1 MNLLAGSTGFLGNNI
16 LKELGFNK
24 SPTIAL
30 GRRPVSNLP
39 VDAEELVKDRLKEL
53 ISFREENQD
62 IKDFWGK
69 QFDLGLAWVHF
80 PEGSGGLNVNPK
92 FQLLV
97 NETLRNEGISTS
109 NRIANLLGIGM
120 GAPTIKEYGTQEQID
135 KYLRPMF
142 TADEIWC
149 QLFSEPGSGSDLASL
164 STKAVDDGDGYIVN
178 GQKVW
183 TTLGHLSKWGLLVT
197 RTDPDVPKH
206 RGLTFFIVDMESEG
220 VEVRPLRQ
228 ITGEAEFNEVY
239 FTDVKIPKEN
249 VLGEVGDGWR
259 VSLAILMNERV
270 AIGGNVRQ
278 RGSGAPGH
286 LVQLWKD
293 RNLDDPVVK
302 DKLVE
307 LWIQQEAVRLTNMRA
322 SELREKGTPGPE
334 GSTSKLHEA
343 EINKSSYEFGMEML
357 GNDGLLFPRG
367 YELSQPE
374 LNFDNDSY
382 GFTDTQS
389 LFLRSRANSIEG
401 GTSEIM
407 RNIIAERVLGLPSEP
422 KLDKDKAWKDLPRS

>member
-1 MNLLAGSTGFLGNNI
+1 VSETLTNTSNPELLV
-16 LKELGFNK
+16 KEKL
-24 SPTIAL
+24 A
-30 GRRPVSNLP
+30 
-39 VDAEELVKDRLKEL
+39 ELVE
-53 ISFREENQD
+53 FRKTTDSLQE
-62 IKDFWGK
+62 FWGK
-69 QFDLGLAWVHF
+69 QFDLGLAWVQF
-80 PEGSGGLNVNPK
+80 PEGAGGLGLNPK
-92 FQLLV
+92 YQLIIT
-97 NETLRNEGISTS
+97 ETLRKEGISQQ
-109 NRIANLLGIGM
+109 NRVANILGIGM
-120 GAPTIKEYGTQEQID
+120 GAPTIVEYGTEEQIA

-142 TADEIWC
+142 TTEEIWC

-183 TTLGHLSKWGLLVT
+183 TTLGHLAKWGLIVT

-206 RGLTFFIVDMESEG
+206 RGLTFFIVDMESDG

-249 VLGEVGDGWR
+249 ILGSLGDGWR

-270 AIGGNVRQ
+270 AIGGNVRE

-293 RNLDDPVVK
+293 QELDDPVTK
-302 DKLVE
+302 DKLIS
-307 LWIQQEAVRLTNMRA
+307 LWIEQEAVRLTNMRA
-322 SELREKGTPGPE
+322 FENREKGTPGPE
-334 GSTSKLHEA
+334 GSTSKLYEA
-343 EINKSSYEFGMEML
+343 EINKASYEFGMEML

-367 YELSQPE
+367 YELTQPE
-374 LNFDNDSY
+374 LNFENETF

-422 KLDKDKAWKDLPRS
+422 KLDKDKAWKEIPRS

>member
-1 MNLLAGSTGFLGNNI
+1 MSETLTNTSNPELLV
-16 LKELGFNK
+16 KEKL
-24 SPTIAL
+24 A
-30 GRRPVSNLP
+30 
-39 VDAEELVKDRLKEL
+39 ELVE
-53 ISFREENQD
+53 FRKTTDSLQE
-62 IKDFWGK
+62 FWGK
-69 QFDLGLAWVHF
+69 QFDLGLAWVQF
-80 PEGSGGLNVNPK
+80 PEGAGGLGLNPK
-92 FQLLV
+92 YQLIIT
-97 NETLRNEGISTS
+97 ETLRKEGISQQ
-109 NRIANLLGIGM
+109 NRVANILGIGM
-120 GAPTIKEYGTQEQID
+120 GAPTIVEYGTEEQIA

-142 TADEIWC
+142 TTEEIWC

-183 TTLGHLSKWGLLVT
+183 TTLGHLAKWGLIVT

-206 RGLTFFIVDMESEG
+206 RGLTFFIVDMESDG

-249 VLGEVGDGWR
+249 ILGSLGDGWR

-270 AIGGNVRQ
+270 AIGGNVRE

-293 RNLDDPVVK
+293 QELDDPVTK
-302 DKLVE
+302 DKLTS
-307 LWIQQEAVRLTNMRA
+307 LWIEQEAVRLTNMRA
-322 SELREKGTPGPE
+322 FENREKGTPGPE
-334 GSTSKLHEA
+334 GSTSKLYEA
-343 EINKSSYEFGMEML
+343 EINKASYEFGMEML

-367 YELSQPE
+367 YELTQPE
-374 LNFDNDSY
+374 LNFENETF

-422 KLDKDKAWKDLPRS
+422 KLDKDKAWKDIPRS

>member
-1 MNLLAGSTGFLGNNI
+1 MSET
-16 LKELGFNK
+16 K
-24 SPTIAL
+24 TIND
-30 GRRPVSNLP
+30 PEVIVSEKL
-39 VDAEELVKDRLKEL
+39 DELVN
-53 ISFREENQD
+53 FRKTNESMPE
-62 IKDFWGK
+62 FWGK
-69 QFDLGLAWVHF
+69 QFDLGLAWVQF
-80 PEGSGGLNVNPK
+80 PEGSGGLGINPK
-92 FQLLV
+92 YQLMV
-97 NETLRNEGISTS
+97 TNRLRDEGISQN
-109 NRIANLLGIGM
+109 NRIANILGVGM
-120 GAPTIKEYGTQEQID
+120 GAPTIVEYGTPEQIQ

-164 STKAVDDGDGYIVN
+164 STRAIDDGDGYIVN

-183 TTLGHLSKWGLLVT
+183 TTLGHLAKWGLLVT
-197 RTDPDVPKH
+197 RTDHDAPKH

-239 FTDVKIPKEN
+239 FTDTKIPKEN
-249 VLGEVGDGWR
+249 ILGGLGEGWR
-259 VSLAILMNERV
+259 VSLATLMNERV
-270 AIGGNVRQ
+270 AIGGNVRE

-286 LVQLWKD
+286 LVQIWKD
-293 RNLDDPVVK
+293 RELDDPIQK
-302 DKLVE
+302 DKLIE
-307 LWIQQEAVRLTNMRA
+307 LWIQQEAVRLTNLRA

-334 GSTSKLHEA
+334 GSTSKLYEA
-343 EINKSSYEFGMEML
+343 EINKESYEFGMELL

-367 YELSQPE
+367 YALTQPE
-374 LNFDNDSY
+374 LNFDNDTF

-407 RNIIAERVLGLPSEP
+407 RNIIAERVLGLPGEQ
-422 KLDKDKAWKDLPRS
+422 KLDKDKPWKDIPRS

>member
-1 MNLLAGSTGFLGNNI
+1 MSDTKTDI
-16 LKELGFNK
+16 
-24 SPTIAL
+24 
-30 GRRPVSNLP
+30 SNP
-39 VDAEELVKDRLKEL
+39 EVLVKEKLDEL
-53 ISFREENQD
+53 ISFRKTAD
-62 IKDFWGK
+62 SMHDFWSK
-69 QFDLGLAWVHF
+69 QYDLGLAWVHF
-80 PEGSGGLNVNPK
+80 PVGTGGLDLNPK
-92 FQLLV
+92 FQLMI
-97 NETLRNEGISTS
+97 NETLRKEGISIN
-109 NRIANLLGIGM
+109 NRIANILGIGM
-120 GAPTIKEYGTQEQID
+120 GAPTISEYGTEEQKN

-142 TADEIWC
+142 AAEEIWC
-149 QLFSEPGSGSDLASL
+149 QMFSEPGSGSDLASL

-183 TTLGHLSKWGLLVT
+183 TTLGHLAKWGLLVA
-197 RTDPDVPKH
+197 RTDPNVPKH

-270 AIGGNVRQ
+270 AIGGNVRE
-278 RGSGAPGH
+278 RGAGAPGH

-293 RNLDDPVVK
+293 KELDDPVIK
-302 DKLVE
+302 DQLME
-307 LWIQQEAVRLTNMRA
+307 LWIQQEAVRLTNLRA
-322 SELREKGTPGPE
+322 TQLREKGTPGPE

-343 EINKSSYEFGMEML
+343 EINKASYEFGMDML
-357 GNDGLLFPRG
+357 GNEGLLFPRG
-367 YELSQPE
+367 YALSQPE
-374 LNFDNDSY
+374 LNFDNDSF

-389 LFLRSRANSIEG
+389 LFLRARANSIEG

-422 KLDKDKAWKDLPRS
+422 SLDKDKAWKDIPRS

>member
-1 MNLLAGSTGFLGNNI
+1 MSETLTSTSNPELLV
-16 LKELGFNK
+16 KEKL
-24 SPTIAL
+24 A
-30 GRRPVSNLP
+30 
-39 VDAEELVKDRLKEL
+39 ELVE
-53 ISFREENQD
+53 FRKTTDSLQE
-62 IKDFWGK
+62 FWGK
-69 QFDLGLAWVHF
+69 QFDLGLAWVQF
-80 PEGSGGLNVNPK
+80 PEGAGGLGLNPK
-92 FQLLV
+92 YQLIIT
-97 NETLRNEGISTS
+97 ETLRKEGISQQ
-109 NRIANLLGIGM
+109 NRVANIFGIGM
-120 GAPTIKEYGTQEQID
+120 GAPTIVEYGTEEQIT

-142 TADEIWC
+142 TTEEIWC

-183 TTLGHLSKWGLLVT
+183 TTLGHLAKWGLIVT

-206 RGLTFFIVDMESEG
+206 RGLTFFIVDMESDG

-249 VLGEVGDGWR
+249 ILGALGDGWR

-270 AIGGNVRQ
+270 AIGGNVRD

-293 RNLDDPVVK
+293 QELDDPVTK
-302 DKLVE
+302 DKLIS
-307 LWIQQEAVRLTNMRA
+307 LWIEQEAVRLTNMRA
-322 SELREKGTPGPE
+322 FENREKGTPGPE
-334 GSTSKLHEA
+334 GSTSKLYEA
-343 EINKSSYEFGMEML
+343 EINKASYEFGMEML

-367 YELSQPE
+367 YELTQPE
-374 LNFDNDSY
+374 LNFENETF

-422 KLDKDKAWKDLPRS
+422 KLDKDKAWKDIPRS

>member
-1 MNLLAGSTGFLGNNI
+1 MAKIET
-16 LKELGFNK
+16 K
-24 SPTIAL
+24 PA
-30 GRRPVSNLP
+30 
-39 VDAEELVKDRLKEL
+39 DAEELVKDRLKEL

-249 VLGEVGDGWR
+249 ILGSLGDGWR

-270 AIGGNVRQ
+270 AIGGNVRE

-286 LVQLWKD
+286 LVQLWNDKE
-293 RNLDDPVVK
+293 LDDPVSR
-302 DKLVE
+302 DKLIK
-307 LWIQQEAVRLTNMRA
+307 LWIEQEAVRLTNVRA
-322 SELREKGTPGPE
+322 FENREKGTPGPE
-334 GSTSKLHEA
+334 GSTSKLYEA
-343 EINKSSYEFGMEML
+343 EINKASYEFGMEML
-357 GNDGLLFPRG
+357 GNDALLFPRG
-367 YELSQPE
+367 YELTQPE
-374 LNFDNDSY
+374 LNFENETF

-422 KLDKDKAWKDLPRS
+422 KLDKDKAWKDIPRS

>member
-1 MNLLAGSTGFLGNNI
+1 LTDT
-16 LKELGFNK
+16 K
-24 SPTIAL
+24 TDT
-30 GRRPVSNLP
+30 SNP
-39 VDAEELVKDRLKEL
+39 EVLVKEKLDEL
-53 ISFREENQD
+53 ISFRKTTDSMHE
-62 IKDFWGK
+62 FWSK
-69 QFDLGLAWVHF
+69 QYDLGLAWVHF
-80 PEGSGGLNVNPK
+80 PVGTGGLDVNPK
-92 FQLLV
+92 FQLMI
-97 NETLRNEGISTS
+97 NEALRKEGISIN
-109 NRIANLLGIGM
+109 NRIANILGIGM
-120 GAPTIKEYGTQEQID
+120 GAPTISEYGTDDQKN

-142 TADEIWC
+142 AAEEIWC
-149 QLFSEPGSGSDLASL
+149 QMFSEPGSGSDLASL

-183 TTLGHLSKWGLLVT
+183 TTLGHLAKWGLLVA
-197 RTDPDVPKH
+197 RTDPNVPKH

-270 AIGGNVRQ
+270 AIGGNVRE
-278 RGSGAPGH
+278 RGAGAPGH

-293 RNLDDPVVK
+293 KELDDPVIK
-302 DKLVE
+302 DQLME
-307 LWIQQEAVRLTNMRA
+307 LWIQQEAVRLTNLRA
-322 SELREKGTPGPE
+322 TQLREKGTPGPE

-343 EINKSSYEFGMEML
+343 EINKASYEFGMDML

-367 YELSQPE
+367 YALSQPE
-374 LNFDNDSY
+374 LNFDNDSF

-389 LFLRSRANSIEG
+389 LFLRARANSIEG

-422 KLDKDKAWKDLPRS
+422 SLDKDKAWKDIPRS

>member
-1 MNLLAGSTGFLGNNI
+1 MTKIETKPL
-16 LKELGFNK
+16 
-24 SPTIAL
+24 
-30 GRRPVSNLP
+30 
-39 VDAEELVKDRLKEL
+39 DAEDLVKSKLQEL
-53 ISFREENQD
+53 IDFRKENND
-62 IKDFWGK
+62 IKEFWGK
-69 QFDLGLAWVHF
+69 QFDLGLAWVQF
-80 PEGSGGLNVNPK
+80 PEGAGGLGLNPK
-92 FQLLV
+92 YQLMV
-97 NETLRNEGISTS
+97 IETLRNEGISQQ
-109 NRIANLLGIGM
+109 NRVANILGIGM
-120 GAPTIKEYGTQEQID
+120 GAPTIIEYGTEEQIS

-142 TADEIWC
+142 TTEEIWC

-183 TTLGHLSKWGLLVT
+183 TTLGHLAKWGLIVT
-197 RTDPDVPKH
+197 RTDPNVPKH

-220 VEVRPLRQ
+220 VDVRPLRQ

-249 VLGEVGDGWR
+249 ILGSLGEGWR
-259 VSLAILMNERV
+259 VSLTILMNERV
-270 AIGGNVRQ
+270 AIGGNVRE

-286 LVQLWKD
+286 LVQLWKEK
-293 RNLDDPVVK
+293 NLHDPVTR
-302 DKLVE
+302 DKLIK
-307 LWIQQEAVRLTNMRA
+307 LWIEQEAVRLTNMRA
-322 SELREKGTPGPE
+322 VENREKGTPGPE
-334 GSTSKLHEA
+334 GSTSKLYEA
-343 EINKSSYEFGMEML
+343 EINKASYEFGMDML

-367 YELSQPE
+367 YALTQPE
-374 LNFDNDSY
+374 LNFEDESF

-422 KLDKDKAWKDLPRS
+422 KLDKDKAWKDIPRS

>member
-1 MNLLAGSTGFLGNNI
+1 MEKIETKQL
-16 LKELGFNK
+16 E
-24 SPTIAL
+24 
-30 GRRPVSNLP
+30 
-39 VDAEELVKDRLKEL
+39 AEELVNNKLQLLIDFRQDGQEL
-53 ISFREENQD
+53 Q
-62 IKDFWGK
+62 KFWGK
-69 QFDLGLAWVHF
+69 QFDLGLAWVQF
-80 PEGSGGLNVNPK
+80 PEGSGGLGLNPK
-92 FQLLV
+92 YQMIIT
-97 NETLRNEGISTS
+97 ERLRREGISQN
-109 NRIANLLGIGM
+109 NRIANILGVGM
-120 GAPTIKEYGTQEQID
+120 GAPTIVEYGTPEQIQ

-142 TADEIWC
+142 TAEEIWC

-164 STKAVDDGDGYIVN
+164 STRAVDDGDGYLVN

-183 TTLGHLSKWGLLVT
+183 TTLGHLAKWGLLVT

-206 RGLTFFIVDMESEG
+206 RGLTFFIVDMDSEG

-239 FTDVKIPKEN
+239 FTDTKIPKKN
-249 VLGEVGDGWR
+249 ILGGLGEGWR
-259 VSLAILMNERV
+259 VSLATLMNERV
-270 AIGGNVRQ
+270 AIGGNIRE

-286 LVQLWKD
+286 LVQIWKD
-293 RNLDDPVVK
+293 RELEDPIQK

-307 LWIQQEAVRLTNMRA
+307 LWIQQEAVRLTNIRA

-334 GSTSKLHEA
+334 GSTSKLYEA
-343 EINKSSYEFGMEML
+343 EINKASYEFGMELL

-367 YELSQPE
+367 YTLSQPE
-374 LNFDNDSY
+374 LNFDNDTF

-407 RNIIAERVLGLPSEP
+407 RNIIAERVLGLPGEQ
-422 KLDKDKAWKDLPRS
+422 KLDKDKPWKEIPRS

>member
-1 MNLLAGSTGFLGNNI
+1 MSDTSVQDSV
-16 LKELGFNK
+16 E
-24 SPTIAL
+24 
-30 GRRPVSNLP
+30 V
-39 VDAEELVKDRLKEL
+39 LVKEKLDQLVSFAKNEESMKEV
-53 ISFREENQD
+53 
-62 IKDFWGK
+62 WGK

-80 PEGSGGLNVNPK
+80 PEEAGGLGVDPK
-92 FQLLV
+92 YQLLI
-97 NETLRNEGISTS
+97 NETLRKEGISYQ
-109 NRIANLLGIGM
+109 NRVANILGIGM
-120 GAPTIKEYGTQEQID
+120 GAPTIVEYGTPEQIK

-142 TADEIWC
+142 TAEEIWC
-149 QLFSEPGSGSDLASL
+149 QMFSEPGSGSDLASL

-183 TTLGHLSKWGLLVT
+183 TTLGHLAKYGLLVT
-197 RTDPDVPKH
+197 RTDPEVPKH

-228 ITGEAEFNEVY
+228 ITGEAEFNEIY

-249 VLGEVGDGWR
+249 MLGELGDGWR
-259 VSLAILMNERV
+259 VSLTVLMNERV
-270 AIGGNVRQ
+270 AIGGNVRE

-286 LVQLWKD
+286 LIQLWKE
-293 RNLDDPVVK
+293 RQLEDPVIK
-302 DKLVE
+302 DRLIQ
-307 LWIQQEAVRLTNMRA
+307 LWIEQESVRLTNMRA
-322 SELREKGTPGPE
+322 TELREKGTPGPE
-334 GSTSKLHEA
+334 GSTSKLYEA
-343 EINKSSYEFGMEML
+343 EINKASYEFGMELL

-367 YELSQPE
+367 YELTQPD
-374 LNFDNDSY
+374 LNFDNETF

-422 KLDKDKAWKDLPRS
+422 KLDKDKAWKDIPRS

>member
-1 MNLLAGSTGFLGNNI
+1 MH
-16 LKELGFNK
+16 E
-24 SPTIAL
+24 
-30 GRRPVSNLP
+30 
-39 VDAEELVKDRLKEL
+39 
-53 ISFREENQD
+53 
-62 IKDFWGK
+62 FWSK
-69 QFDLGLAWVHF
+69 QYDLGLAWVHF
-80 PEGSGGLNVNPK
+80 PVGTGGLDLNPK
-92 FQLLV
+92 FQLMI
-97 NETLRNEGISTS
+97 NETLRKEGISIN
-109 NRIANLLGIGM
+109 NRIANILGIGM
-120 GAPTIKEYGTQEQID
+120 GAPTISEYGTEEQKN

-142 TADEIWC
+142 AAEEIWC
-149 QLFSEPGSGSDLASL
+149 QMFSEPGSGSDLASL

-183 TTLGHLSKWGLLVT
+183 TTLGHLAKWGLLVA
-197 RTDPDVPKH
+197 RTDPNVPKH

-270 AIGGNVRQ
+270 AIGGNVRE
-278 RGSGAPGH
+278 RGAGAPGH

-293 RNLDDPVVK
+293 KELDDPVIK
-302 DKLVE
+302 DQLME
-307 LWIQQEAVRLTNMRA
+307 LWIQQEAVRLTNLRA
-322 SELREKGTPGPE
+322 TQLREKGTPGPE

-343 EINKSSYEFGMEML
+343 EINKASYEFGMDML

-367 YELSQPE
+367 YALSQPE
-374 LNFDNDSY
+374 LNFDNDSF

-389 LFLRSRANSIEG
+389 LFLRARANSIEG

-422 KLDKDKAWKDLPRS
+422 SLDKDKAWKDIPRS

>member
-1 MNLLAGSTGFLGNNI
+1 MSETLTNTSNPELLV
-16 LKELGFNK
+16 KEKL
-24 SPTIAL
+24 A
-30 GRRPVSNLP
+30 
-39 VDAEELVKDRLKEL
+39 ELVE
-53 ISFREENQD
+53 FRKTTDSLQE
-62 IKDFWGK
+62 FWGK
-69 QFDLGLAWVHF
+69 QFDLGLAWVQF
-80 PEGSGGLNVNPK
+80 PEGAGGLGLNPK
-92 FQLLV
+92 YQLIIT
-97 NETLRNEGISTS
+97 ETLRKEGISQQ
-109 NRIANLLGIGM
+109 NRVANILGIGM
-120 GAPTIKEYGTQEQID
+120 GAPTIVEYGTEEQIA

-142 TADEIWC
+142 TTEEIWC

-164 STKAVDDGDGYIVN
+164 STKAVDDSDGYIVN

-183 TTLGHLSKWGLLVT
+183 TTLGHLAKWGLIVT

-206 RGLTFFIVDMESEG
+206 RGLTFFIVDMESDG

-249 VLGEVGDGWR
+249 ILGSLGDGWR

-270 AIGGNVRQ
+270 AIGGNVRE

-293 RNLDDPVVK
+293 QELDDPVTK
-302 DKLVE
+302 DKLIS
-307 LWIQQEAVRLTNMRA
+307 LWIEQEAVRLTNMRA
-322 SELREKGTPGPE
+322 FENREKGTPGPE
-334 GSTSKLHEA
+334 GSTSKLYEA
-343 EINKSSYEFGMEML
+343 EINKASYEFGMEML

-367 YELSQPE
+367 YELTQPE
-374 LNFDNDSY
+374 LNFENETF

-422 KLDKDKAWKDLPRS
+422 KLDKDKAWKDIPRS

>member
-1 MNLLAGSTGFLGNNI
+1 MTKIETKPL
-16 LKELGFNK
+16 
-24 SPTIAL
+24 
-30 GRRPVSNLP
+30 
-39 VDAEELVKDRLKEL
+39 DAEELVKSKLQEL
-53 ISFREENQD
+53 IDFRKENND
-62 IKDFWGK
+62 IKEFWGK
-69 QFDLGLAWVHF
+69 QFDLGLAWVQF
-80 PEGSGGLNVNPK
+80 PEGAGGLGLNPK
-92 FQLLV
+92 YQLMV
-97 NETLRNEGISTS
+97 IETLRNEGISQQ
-109 NRIANLLGIGM
+109 NRVANILGIGM
-120 GAPTIKEYGTQEQID
+120 GAPTIIEYGTEEQIS

-142 TADEIWC
+142 TTEEIWC

-183 TTLGHLSKWGLLVT
+183 TTLGHLAKWGLIVT
-197 RTDPDVPKH
+197 RTDPNVPKH

-220 VEVRPLRQ
+220 VDVRPLRQ

-249 VLGEVGDGWR
+249 ILGSLGEGWR
-259 VSLAILMNERV
+259 VSLTILMNERV
-270 AIGGNVRQ
+270 AIGGNVRE

-286 LVQLWKD
+286 LVQLWKEK
-293 RNLDDPVVK
+293 NLQDPVTR
-302 DKLVE
+302 DKLIK
-307 LWIQQEAVRLTNMRA
+307 LWIEQEAVRLTNLRA
-322 SELREKGTPGPE
+322 VENREKGTPGPE
-334 GSTSKLHEA
+334 GSTSKLYEA
-343 EINKSSYEFGMEML
+343 EINKASYEFGMDML

-367 YELSQPE
+367 YALTQPE
-374 LNFDNDSY
+374 LNFENETF

-422 KLDKDKAWKDLPRS
+422 KMDKDKAWKDTPRS

>member
-1 MNLLAGSTGFLGNNI
+1 MTKIDTKPLDS
-16 LKELGFNK
+16 
-24 SPTIAL
+24 
-30 GRRPVSNLP
+30 
-39 VDAEELVKDRLKEL
+39 EELVKSKLQEL
-53 ISFREENQD
+53 IDFRKDDQD
-62 IKDFWGK
+62 IREFWGK
-69 QFDLGLAWVHF
+69 QFDLGLAWVQF
-80 PEGSGGLNVNPK
+80 PEGAGGLGLNPK
-92 FQLLV
+92 YQLLIT
-97 NETLRNEGISTS
+97 ETLRNEGISQQ
-109 NRIANLLGIGM
+109 NKIANILGIGM
-120 GAPTIKEYGTQEQID
+120 GAPTIVEYGSADQIS
-135 KYLRPMF
+135 KYLIPMV
-142 TADEIWC
+142 TTEEIWC

-183 TTLGHLSKWGLLVT
+183 TTLGHLAKWGLIVT
-197 RTDPDVPKH
+197 RTDPNVPKH

-220 VEVRPLRQ
+220 VDVRPLRQ

-249 VLGEVGDGWR
+249 MLGAVGDGWR

-270 AIGGNVRQ
+270 AIGGNVRE

-293 RNLDDPVVK
+293 NELDDPVTK
-302 DKLVE
+302 DKLVS
-307 LWIQQEAVRLTNMRA
+307 LWIEQEAVRLTNMRA
-322 SELREKGTPGPE
+322 IENREKGTPGPE
-334 GSTSKLHEA
+334 GSTSKLYEA

-357 GNDGLLFPRG
+357 GNEGLLFPRG
-367 YELSQPE
+367 YALTQPE
-374 LNFDNDSY
+374 LNFDNETF

-407 RNIIAERVLGLPSEP
+407 RNIIAERVLGLPSET
-422 KLDKDKAWKDLPRS
+422 KLDKDKAWKDIPRS

>member
-1 MNLLAGSTGFLGNNI
+1 MTKIDTKPLDSEA
-16 LKELGFNK
+16 
-24 SPTIAL
+24 
-30 GRRPVSNLP
+30 
-39 VDAEELVKDRLKEL
+39 LVKSKLQEL
-53 ISFREENQD
+53 IDFRKEDQD
-62 IKDFWGK
+62 IREFWGK
-69 QFDLGLAWVHF
+69 QFDLGLAWVQF
-80 PEGSGGLNVNPK
+80 PEGAGGLGLNPK
-92 FQLLV
+92 YQLLIT
-97 NETLRNEGISTS
+97 ETLRNEGISQQ
-109 NRIANLLGIGM
+109 NKIANILGIGM
-120 GAPTIKEYGTQEQID
+120 GAPTIVEYGTAEQIS

-142 TADEIWC
+142 TTEEIWC

-183 TTLGHLSKWGLLVT
+183 TTLGHLAKWGLIVT
-197 RTDPDVPKH
+197 RTDPNVPKH

-220 VEVRPLRQ
+220 VDVRPLRQ

-249 VLGEVGDGWR
+249 MLGAVGDGWR

-270 AIGGNVRQ
+270 AIGGNVRE

-293 RNLDDPVVK
+293 NELDDPVTK
-302 DKLVE
+302 DKLVS
-307 LWIQQEAVRLTNMRA
+307 LWIEQEAVRLTNMRA
-322 SELREKGTPGPE
+322 IENREKGTPGPE
-334 GSTSKLHEA
+334 GSTSKLYEA

-357 GNDGLLFPRG
+357 GNEGLLFPRG
-367 YELSQPE
+367 YALTQPE
-374 LNFDNDSY
+374 LNFDNETF

-407 RNIIAERVLGLPSEP
+407 RNIIAERVLGLPSET
-422 KLDKDKAWKDLPRS
+422 KLDKDKAWKDIPRS